1 MNILETTL
9 PVIHLKA
16 GEIYIAEKPTLV
28 ATVLGSCISVTMFN
42 NRFKIGAICHGAL
55 PVYNKNRYGIREN
68 NNEPFKY
75 VDFSISHMVSQLAN
89 YGIKTCEIEVK
100 LFGGADMFSF
110 DNKNENKLTVGQQNI
125 QVALNTIK
133 KENLRLLIAD
143 TGGKRGR
150 KIFFYTHTGEVLLKR
165 LKKGDNS

>member
-28 ATVLGSCISVTMFN
+28 ATVLGSCISVTMFS
-42 NRFKIGAICHGAL
+42 NRLKIGAICHGAL
-55 PVYNKNRYGIREN
+55 PVYKKNRCIRETS
-68 NNEPFKY
+68 NEPFKY
-75 VDFSISHMVSQLAN
+75 VDYSISYMVSQLSN

-110 DNKNENKLTVGQQNI
+110 NNGNENKLTVGQQNI

-133 KENLRLLIAD
+133 EEKLRLMVSD

-165 LKKGDNS
+165 LKKGDN

>member
-16 GEIYIAEKPTLV
+16 GEIYIAENPTLV

-55 PVYNKNRYGIREN
+55 PVYDKYKYG
-68 NNEPFKY
+68 EPFKY
-75 VDFSISHMVSQLAN
+75 VDFSISYMVSRLSN
-89 YGIKTCEIEVK
+89 YGIKTSEIEVK

-110 DNKNENKLTVGQQNI
+110 T
-125 QVALNTIK
+125 
-133 KENLRLLIAD
+133 
-143 TGGKRGR
+143 
-150 KIFFYTHTGEVLLKR
+150 
-165 LKKGDNS
+165 KGL

>member
-55 PVYNKNRYGIREN
+55 PVYKKTGMESGKIQTNRLN
-68 NNEPFKY
+68 
-75 VDFSISHMVSQLAN
+75 M
-89 YGIKTCEIEVK
+89 
-100 LFGGADMFSF
+100 
-110 DNKNENKLTVGQQNI
+110 LTI
-125 QVALNTIK
+125 P
-133 KENLRLLIAD
+133 
-143 TGGKRGR
+143 
-150 KIFFYTHTGEVLLKR
+150 
-165 LKKGDNS
+165 

>member
-55 PVYNKNRYGIREN
+55 PLYDKYKYG
-68 NNEPFKY
+68 EPFKY
-75 VDFSISHMVSQLAN
+75 VDFSISYMVSRLSN
-89 YGIKTCEIEVK
+89 YGIKTSEIEVK

-110 DNKNENKLTVGQQNI
+110 TNGNEDKLTVGQQNI
-125 QVALNTIK
+125 KVALNTIK
-133 KENLRLLIAD
+133 EEKLRLSISD

-165 LKKGDNS
+165 LKKGEVLIHEK

>member
-55 PVYNKNRYGIREN
+55 PVYDKYKYG
-68 NNEPFKY
+68 EPFKY
-75 VDFSISHMVSQLAN
+75 VDFSISHMVSRLSS
-89 YGIKTCEIEVK
+89 YGIKTSEIEVK

-110 DNKNENKLTVGQQNI
+110 TNGNEDKLTVGQQNI
-125 QVALNTIK
+125 KVALNTIK
-133 KENLRLLIAD
+133 EEKLRLFISD

-165 LKKGDNS
+165 LKKGDILIHEK

>member
-55 PVYNKNRYGIREN
+55 PVYNKNRYGLKEHK
-68 NNEPFKY
+68 NEPFKY
-75 VDFSISHMVSQLAN
+75 VDYSISYMASQLAN

-100 LFGGADMFSF
+100 VFGGANMFAVNSG
-110 DNKNENKLTVGQQNI
+110 NNNKLTVGEQNI
-125 QVALNTIK
+125 QVAIHTIK
-133 KENLRLLIAD
+133 EENLRLFISD
-143 TGGKRGR
+143 IGGNRGR
-150 KIFFYTHTGEVLLKR
+150 KICFYTHTGEVLLKR